1 MRVKMKKFFS
11 VIFLGSLLFGLSA
24 KEIDAMKSL
33 ARDLLKD
40 VLRSEQKTV
49 IIGGFESNV
58 GRAETRQLEDAL
70 QIAMFET
77 GRVEVLDI
85 EDLDE
90 DLEGVDLICT
100 GTISNG
106 RSAYNITAKLLDAE
120 TNKMVGVALKEIP
133 KSYISDRD
141 DYYEEEDDDD
151 DDEWAKW
158 FWGAVIL
165 HEATRPRRVY
175 IKPARPEPP
184 RPPKHAKPMKPAKPK
199 KMKEKRPKVERAER
213 IN

>member
-1 MRVKMKKFFS
+1 MKKFFS
-11 VIFLGSLLFGLSA
+11 IIILGSLLFGLSA
-24 KEIDAMKSL
+24 REIDAMKSL

-49 IIGGFESNV
+49 IVGGFESNV

-133 KSYISDRD
+133 KSYISDRN
-141 DYYEEEDDDD
+141 DYYEEDDD

-165 HEATRPRRVY
+165 HEATRPHHIHV
-175 IKPARPEPP
+175 IPEPP
-184 RPPKHAKPMKPAKPK
+184 RPPRPNRPKPMRPACPK
-199 KMKEKRPKVERAER
+199 KGVERAER

>member
-1 MRVKMKKFFS
+1 MKLKKLLTGLFFVGMVFS
-11 VIFLGSLLFGLSA
+11 LSA
-24 KEIDAMKSL
+24 REIDAMKSL
-33 ARDLLKD
+33 ARELLKD
-40 VLRSEQKTV
+40 VLRSENKTV
-49 IIGGFESNV
+49 IVGGFESNV
-58 GRAETRQLEDAL
+58 GRAETSQLEDAL

-90 DLEGVDLICT
+90 DLEGVDYICT

-106 RSAYNITAKLLDAE
+106 RSAYNMTVKLLDAE
-120 TNKMVGVALKEIP
+120 TKKMVGVALKEIP
-133 KSYISDRD
+133 KSYIADR
-141 DYYEEEDDDD
+141 YEEEEDDD

-165 HEATRPRRVY
+165 HEATRPHHIHV
-175 IKPARPEPP
+175 IPEPP
-184 RPPKHAKPMKPAKPK
+184 RPPRPNRPKPMRPARPK
-199 KMKEKRPKVERAER
+199 KGVERAER

>member
-1 MRVKMKKFFS
+1 MKKFFS
-11 VIFLGSLLFGLSA
+11 VIFLGSVLFGLSA
-24 KEIDAMKSL
+24 REIDAMKSL

-49 IIGGFESNV
+49 IVGGFESNV

-70 QIAMFET
+70 QIAMFKT

-133 KSYISDRD
+133 KSYISDRG
-141 DYYEEEDDDD
+141 DYYEDDD

-199 KMKEKRPKVERAER
+199 KKMKEKRPKVERAER

>member
-11 VIFLGSLLFGLSA
+11 VIFLGTLLFGLSA

-49 IIGGFESNV
+49 IVGGFESNV

-85 EDLDE
+85 EDLQSIFQ
-90 DLEGVDLICT
+90 LSCFCT
-100 GTISNG
+100 T
-106 RSAYNITAKLLDAE
+106 NIAFKAANNNSFLFT
-120 TNKMVGVALKEIP
+120 
-133 KSYISDRD
+133 S
-141 DYYEEEDDDD
+141 
-151 DDEWAKW
+151 
-158 FWGAVIL
+158 
-165 HEATRPRRVY
+165 
-175 IKPARPEPP
+175 
-184 RPPKHAKPMKPAKPK
+184 
-199 KMKEKRPKVERAER
+199 
-213 IN
+213 

>member
-1 MRVKMKKFFS
+1 MKKFFS
-11 VIFLGSLLFGLSA
+11 IIILGSLLFGLSA
-24 KEIDAMKSL
+24 REIDAMKSL

-49 IIGGFESNV
+49 IVGGFESNI

-100 GTISNG
+100 GTISNDG
-106 RSAYNITAKLLDAE
+106 RSAYNTTAKLLDAE

-133 KSYISDRD
+133 KSYISDRN
-141 DYYEEEDDDD
+141 DYYEEDDD

-165 HEATRPRRVY
+165 HEATRPHHIHV
-175 IKPARPEPP
+175 IPEPP
-184 RPPKHAKPMKPAKPK
+184 RPPRPNRPKPMRPARPK
-199 KMKEKRPKVERAER
+199 KGVERAER

>member
-1 MRVKMKKFFS
+1 MKKFFS

-24 KEIDAMKSL
+24 REIDAMKSL

-49 IIGGFESNV
+49 IVGGFESNV

-90 DLEGVDLICT
+90 NLEGVDLICT

-120 TNKMVGVALKEIP
+120 TNKMVGVALKEIS
-133 KSYISDRD
+133 KSYISDRG
-141 DYYEEEDDDD
+141 DYYEDDD

>member
-1 MRVKMKKFFS
+1 MKKFFS
-11 VIFLGSLLFGLSA
+11 IIILGSLLFGLSA
-24 KEIDAMKSL
+24 REIDAMKSL

-49 IIGGFESNV
+49 IVGGFESNV

-141 DYYEEEDDDD
+141 DCYEEDDD

-184 RPPKHAKPMKPAKPK
+184 RPPKPMKPAKPK
-199 KMKEKRPKVERAER
+199 KMKEKRPRVERAER

>member
-1 MRVKMKKFFS
+1 MKKFFS
-11 VIFLGSLLFGLSA
+11 VIFLGTLLFSLSA
-24 KEIDAMKSL
+24 REIDAMKSL

-49 IIGGFESNV
+49 IVGGFESNV

-133 KSYISDRD
+133 KSYISDRG
-141 DYYEEEDDDD
+141 DYYEDDD

>member
-1 MRVKMKKFFS
+1 MKKFFS

>member
-1 MRVKMKKFFS
+1 MKLKKLLTGLFFVGMVLS
-11 VIFLGSLLFGLSA
+11 LSA
-24 KEIDAMKSL
+24 REIDAMKSL
-33 ARDLLKD
+33 ARELLKD
-40 VLRSEQKTV
+40 VLRSENKTV
-49 IIGGFESNV
+49 IVGGFESNV
-58 GRAETRQLEDAL
+58 GRAETSQLEDAL
-70 QIAMFET
+70 QIAMYDT
-77 GRVEVLDI
+77 GKVEILDVYN
-85 EDLDE
+85 LDE
-90 DLEGVDLICT
+90 DLEGVDYICT

-141 DYYEEEDDDD
+141 DYYEEDDD

-175 IKPARPEPP
+175 IKPARPEPSRPP
-184 RPPKHAKPMKPAKPK
+184 RPNRPKPMRPARPK
-199 KMKEKRPKVERAER
+199 KGVERAER

>member
-1 MRVKMKKFFS
+1 MKKFFS
-11 VIFLGSLLFGLSA
+11 VIFLGTLLFGLSA
-24 KEIDAMKSL
+24 REIDAMKSL

-49 IIGGFESNV
+49 IVGGFESNV

-133 KSYISDRD
+133 KSYISDRG
-141 DYYEEEDDDD
+141 DYYEDDD

-199 KMKEKRPKVERAER
+199 KMKENRSKVERAER

>member
-24 KEIDAMKSL
+24 REIDAMKSL

-49 IIGGFESNV
+49 IVGGFESNV

-141 DYYEEEDDDD
+141 DYYEEDDD

-165 HEATRPRRVY
+165 HEATRPHHIHV
-175 IKPARPEPP
+175 IPEPP
-184 RPPKHAKPMKPAKPK
+184 RPPRPNRPKPMRPARPK
-199 KMKEKRPKVERAER
+199 KGVERAER
-213 IN
+213 ID

>member
-1 MRVKMKKFFS
+1 MKKFFS
-11 VIFLGSLLFGLSA
+11 VIFLGTLLFSLSA
-24 KEIDAMKSL
+24 REIDAMKSL
-33 ARDLLKD
+33 ARDLLKE

-49 IIGGFESNV
+49 IVGGFESNV

-141 DYYEEEDDDD
+141 DYYEEDDD

>member
-1 MRVKMKKFFS
+1 MKKFFS
-11 VIFLGSLLFGLSA
+11 IIILGSLLFGLSA
-24 KEIDAMKSL
+24 REIDAMKSL

-49 IIGGFESNV
+49 IVGGFESNV

-133 KSYISDRD
+133 KSYISDRN
-141 DYYEEEDDDD
+141 DYYEEDND

-199 KMKEKRPKVERAER
+199 KRKEKRPRVERAER

>member
-1 MRVKMKKFFS
+1 MKKFFS
-11 VIFLGSLLFGLSA
+11 VIFLGTLLFSLSA
-24 KEIDAMKSL
+24 REIDAMKSL

-49 IIGGFESNV
+49 IVGGFESNV

-90 DLEGVDLICT
+90 NLEGVDLICT

-133 KSYISDRD
+133 KSYISDRG
-141 DYYEEEDDDD
+141 DYYEDDD

>member
-24 KEIDAMKSL
+24 REIDAMKSL

-49 IIGGFESNV
+49 IVGGFESNV

-85 EDLDE
+85 ADLDE

-141 DYYEEEDDDD
+141 DYYEDDD

>member
-1 MRVKMKKFFS
+1 MKLKKLLTSLFFVGMVLS
-11 VIFLGSLLFGLSA
+11 LSA
-24 KEIDAMKSL
+24 REIDAMKSL
-33 ARDLLKD
+33 ARELLKD
-40 VLRSEQKTV
+40 VLRSENKTV
-49 IIGGFESNV
+49 IVGGFESNV
-58 GRAETRQLEDAL
+58 GRAETSQLEDAL

-90 DLEGVDLICT
+90 DLEGVDYICT

-106 RSAYNITAKLLDAE
+106 RSAYNMTVKLLDAE
-120 TNKMVGVALKEIP
+120 TKKMVGVALKEIP
-133 KSYISDRD
+133 KSYIADR
-141 DYYEEEDDDD
+141 YEEEDDDD

-165 HEATRPRRVY
+165 HEATRPHHIHV
-175 IKPARPEPP
+175 IPEPP
-184 RPPKHAKPMKPAKPK
+184 RPPRPNRPKPMRPARPK
-199 KMKEKRPKVERAER
+199 KGVERAER

>member
-1 MRVKMKKFFS
+1 MKKFFS
-11 VIFLGSLLFGLSA
+11 IIILGSLLFGLSA
-24 KEIDAMKSL
+24 REIDAMKSL

-49 IIGGFESNV
+49 IVGGFESNV

-133 KSYISDRD
+133 KSYISDRN
-141 DYYEEEDDDD
+141 DYYEEDDD

-165 HEATRPRRVY
+165 REATRPHHIHV
-175 IKPARPEPP
+175 IPEPP
-184 RPPKHAKPMKPAKPK
+184 RPPRPNKPKPMKPA
-199 KMKEKRPKVERAER
+199 RPKRKPGVERAER

>member
-1 MRVKMKKFFS
+1 MRVKMKRFFS
-11 VIFLGSLLFGLSA
+11 VIFLGTLLFSLSA
-24 KEIDAMKSL
+24 REIDAMKSL

-49 IIGGFESNV
+49 IVGGFESNV

-85 EDLDE
+85 ADLDE

-141 DYYEEEDDDD
+141 DYYEEDDD

-184 RPPKHAKPMKPAKPK
+184 RPPKQAKPMKPAKPK

>member
-1 MRVKMKKFFS
+1 MRVKMKRFFS
-11 VIFLGSLLFGLSA
+11 VIFLGTLLFSLSA
-24 KEIDAMKSL
+24 REIDAMKSL

-49 IIGGFESNV
+49 IVGGFESNV

-85 EDLDE
+85 ADLDE

-141 DYYEEEDDDD
+141 DYYEEDDD

-175 IKPARPEPP
+175 IKPAHPEPP

-199 KMKEKRPKVERAER
+199 KMKENRSKVERAER

>member
-1 MRVKMKKFFS
+1 MKKFFS

-24 KEIDAMKSL
+24 REIDAMKSL

-49 IIGGFESNV
+49 IVGGFESNV

-90 DLEGVDLICT
+90 NLEGVDLICT

-133 KSYISDRD
+133 KSYISDRG
-141 DYYEEEDDDD
+141 DYYEDDD

-184 RPPKHAKPMKPAKPK
+184 RPPKHTKPMKPAKPK

>member
-49 IIGGFESNV
+49 IVGGFESNV

-141 DYYEEEDDDD
+141 DYYEEDDD

-184 RPPKHAKPMKPAKPK
+184 RPPKPMKPAKPK

>member
-1 MRVKMKKFFS
+1 MKKFFS
-11 VIFLGSLLFGLSA
+11 IIFFGTLLFGLSA

-49 IIGGFESNV
+49 IVGGFESNV
-58 GRAETRQLEDAL
+58 SRTETKQIEDAL
-70 QIAMFET
+70 EIAMFET
-77 GRVEVLDI
+77 DRVEVLDI
-85 EDLDE
+85 ENINE

-106 RSAYNITAKLLDAE
+106 RSAYNITAKLIEVE

-133 KSYISDRD
+133 KSYISDKD
-141 DYYEEEDDDD
+141 DFYKEDND

-158 FWGAVIL
+158 FWGALIL
-165 HEATRPRRVY
+165 NEATRPRRVY
-175 IKPARPEPP
+175 IKPHRPEPP
-184 RPPKHAKPMKPAKPK
+184 KHVKPMKPEHPK
-199 KMKEKRPKVERAER
+199 KMKEKRPKIEKAGK

>member
-1 MRVKMKKFFS
+1 MKKFFS
-11 VIFLGSLLFGLSA
+11 VIFLGTLLFGLSA
-24 KEIDAMKSL
+24 REIDAMKSL

-49 IIGGFESNV
+49 IVGGFESNV

-141 DYYEEEDDDD
+141 DYYEDDD

-184 RPPKHAKPMKPAKPK
+184 RPLKHAKPMKPAKPK

>member
-1 MRVKMKKFFS
+1 MKKFFC
-11 VIFLGSLLFGLSA
+11 VIFLGTLLFGLSA
-24 KEIDAMKSL
+24 REIDAMKSL

-141 DYYEEEDDDD
+141 DYYEEDDD

-184 RPPKHAKPMKPAKPK
+184 RPPKPMKPAKPK

>member
-1 MRVKMKKFFS
+1 MKKFFS

-49 IIGGFESNV
+49 IVGGFESNV

-106 RSAYNITAKLLDAE
+106 RSAYNITAKLLDAK

-141 DYYEEEDDDD
+141 DYYEDDD

-184 RPPKHAKPMKPAKPK
+184 RPPKPMKPAKPK
-199 KMKEKRPKVERAER
+199 KMKENRPKVERAER

>member
-1 MRVKMKKFFS
+1 MKKFFS
-11 VIFLGSLLFGLSA
+11 IIILGSLLFGLSA
-24 KEIDAMKSL
+24 REIDAMKSL

-49 IIGGFESNV
+49 IVGGFESNV

-90 DLEGVDLICT
+90 DLEGVDYICT

-106 RSAYNITAKLLDAE
+106 RSAYNMTVKLLDAE
-120 TNKMVGVALKEIP
+120 TKKMVGVALKEIP
-133 KSYISDRD
+133 KSYIADR
-141 DYYEEEDDDD
+141 YEEEDDDD

-165 HEATRPRRVY
+165 HEATRPHHIHV
-175 IKPARPEPP
+175 IPEPP
-184 RPPKHAKPMKPAKPK
+184 RPPRPNRPKPMRPARPK
-199 KMKEKRPKVERAER
+199 KGVERAER

>member
-1 MRVKMKKFFS
+1 MKKFFS
-11 VIFLGSLLFGLSA
+11 VIFLGTLLFGLSA
-24 KEIDAMKSL
+24 REIDAMKSL

-49 IIGGFESNV
+49 IVGGFESNV

-133 KSYISDRD
+133 KSYISYPDH
-141 DYYEEEDDDD
+141 
-151 DDEWAKW
+151 
-158 FWGAVIL
+158 I
-165 HEATRPRRVY
+165 H
-175 IKPARPEPP
+175 
-184 RPPKHAKPMKPAKPK
+184 
-199 KMKEKRPKVERAER
+199 
-213 IN
+213 

>member
-1 MRVKMKKFFS
+1 MKLKKLLTGLFFVGMVLS
-11 VIFLGSLLFGLSA
+11 LSA
-24 KEIDAMKSL
+24 REIDAMKSL
-33 ARDLLKD
+33 ARELLKD
-40 VLRSEQKTV
+40 VLRSENKTV
-49 IIGGFESNV
+49 IVGGFESNV
-58 GRAETRQLEDAL
+58 GRAETSQLEDAL

-133 KSYISDRD
+133 KSYISDRND
-141 DYYEEEDDDD
+141 CYEEDDD

-165 HEATRPRRVY
+165 HEATKPRRVY

-199 KMKEKRPKVERAER
+199 KMKEKRPRVERAER

>member
-1 MRVKMKKFFS
+1 MKKFFS
-11 VIFLGSLLFGLSA
+11 IIILGSLLFGLSA
-24 KEIDAMKSL
+24 REIDAMKSL

-49 IIGGFESNV
+49 IVGGFESNV
-58 GRAETRQLEDAL
+58 DRAETRQLEDAL

-90 DLEGVDLICT
+90 ELEGVDLICT

-120 TNKMVGVALKEIP
+120 TNKMVGVALKKIP
-133 KSYISDRD
+133 KSYISDRN
-141 DYYEEEDDDD
+141 DYYEEEDD

-199 KMKEKRPKVERAER
+199 KMKEKRPRVERAER

>member
-1 MRVKMKKFFS
+1 MKKFFS
-11 VIFLGSLLFGLSA
+11 VIFLGTLLFGLSA
-24 KEIDAMKSL
+24 REIDAMKSL

-49 IIGGFESNV
+49 IVGGFESNV

-141 DYYEEEDDDD
+141 DYYEEDD

-184 RPPKHAKPMKPAKPK
+184 RPQKPMKPAKPK
-199 KMKEKRPKVERAER
+199 KMKQRPIVERAER

>member
-1 MRVKMKKFFS
+1 MKKILS
-11 VIFLGSLLFGLSA
+11 IFLFGTMFFCLSA

-49 IIGGFESNV
+49 IVGGFESNV

-77 GRVEVLDI
+77 GRVEILNI

-133 KSYISDRD
+133 KSYISDRG
-141 DYYEEEDDDD
+141 DYYEEDDD

-184 RPPKHAKPMKPAKPK
+184 RPPKPMKPAKPK
-199 KMKEKRPKVERAER
+199 KMKKRPIVERAER
-213 IN
+213 ID

>member
-1 MRVKMKKFFS
+1 MKKFFS
-11 VIFLGSLLFGLSA
+11 VIFLGTLLFGLSA
-24 KEIDAMKSL
+24 REIDAMKSL

-141 DYYEEEDDDD
+141 DYYEEDDD

-184 RPPKHAKPMKPAKPK
+184 RPPKPMKPAKPK

>member
-1 MRVKMKKFFS
+1 MKKFFS

-49 IIGGFESNV
+49 IVGGFESNV

-141 DYYEEEDDDD
+141 DYYEEDDD

-184 RPPKHAKPMKPAKPK
+184 RPPKPMKPAKPK

>member
-1 MRVKMKKFFS
+1 MKLKKLLTGLFFVGMVFS
-11 VIFLGSLLFGLSA
+11 LSA
-24 KEIDAMKSL
+24 REIDAMKSL
-33 ARDLLKD
+33 ARELLKD
-40 VLRSEQKTV
+40 VLRSENKTV
-49 IIGGFESNV
+49 IVGGFESNV
-58 GRAETRQLEDAL
+58 GRAETSQLEDAL

-90 DLEGVDLICT
+90 DLEGVDYICT

-106 RSAYNITAKLLDAE
+106 RSAYNMTVKLLDAE
-120 TNKMVGVALKEIP
+120 TKKMVGVALKEIP
-133 KSYISDRD
+133 KSYIADR
-141 DYYEEEDDDD
+141 YEEEEDDDD

-165 HEATRPRRVY
+165 HEATRPHHIHV
-175 IKPARPEPP
+175 IPEPP
-184 RPPKHAKPMKPAKPK
+184 RPPRPNSPKPMRPARPK
-199 KMKEKRPKVERAER
+199 KGVERAER

>member
-1 MRVKMKKFFS
+1 MKKILS
-11 VIFLGSLLFGLSA
+11 IFLFGTMFFCLSA

-49 IIGGFESNV
+49 IVGGFESNV

-77 GRVEVLDI
+77 GRVEILNI

-141 DYYEEEDDDD
+141 DYYEEDDD

-184 RPPKHAKPMKPAKPK
+184 RPPKPMKPAKPK
-199 KMKEKRPKVERAER
+199 KMKKRPVVERAER
-213 IN
+213 ID

>member
-1 MRVKMKKFFS
+1 MKKFFS
-11 VIFLGSLLFGLSA
+11 VIFLGTLLFGLSA
-24 KEIDAMKSL
+24 REIDAMKSL

-49 IIGGFESNV
+49 IVGGFESNV